1 MKKTN
6 TDLALN
12 GNNQPE
18 VADVFHLYGENYRKY
33 NPVSYEQRRLC
44 IILSLPYRRTRRPH
58 RALRPVWLRA
68 DSL

>member
-6 TDLALN
+6 TDLVLN

-18 VADVFHLYGENYRKY
+18 VADVFTSMVKITANTILCHMNKG
-33 NPVSYEQRRLC
+33 RLLVC
-44 IILSLPYRRTRRPH
+44 RTAEL
-58 RALRPVWLRA
+58 RAMRPVWLRA